1 MSSSDESERTIALH
15 LARIQR
21 ITLLL
26 GLGLVLLGT
35 GLELVHRGHI
45 GRSAVALA
53 ELPARLGAFHGDAVL
68 TTGLLVLLGAP
79 AIGLAYLVV
88 ALFRAK
94 DRLHALLALIV
105 LGILAISIV
114 FKGIG

>member
-1 MSSSDESERTIALH
+1 MRWM
-15 LARIQR
+15 R
-21 ITLLL
+21 
-26 GLGLVLLGT
+26 GLGL
-35 GLELVHRGHI
+35 
-45 GRSAVALA
+45 LA
-53 ELPARLGAFHGDAVL
+53 ETALWFWFL
-68 TTGLLVLLGAP
+68 GLLVLLGAP